1 MGIEFTTITPPGLL
15 GTVQELRLPLDML
28 RWAPQWLRLQRQPT
42 NTPRTLMLLPGFG
55 AGDRSMRVLG
65 SYLRGCGHDVHDWG
79 LGRNTGQVRKL
90 LAAMDKRL
98 MSLHQQAGSRVVLVG
113 WSLGGYL
120 ARELARNQPRAVRKV
135 ITLGSP
141 VIGGPRFTA
150 VAAWYKARGYDLSS
164 MEREV
169 AARFDVPLRVPVAA
183 VYSKRDGVVAW
194 QACIDHW
201 SPQVRHIEVSET
213 HLGLGFAP
221 QVMTIVAQEA
231 QSN

>member
-1 MGIEFTTITPPGLL
+1 MTIQYDNIAPPGLF
-15 GTVQELRLPLDML
+15 GTMQELRLPLDAL
-28 RWAPQWLRLQRQPT
+28 RWAPQWLRLQRVPT
-42 NTPRTLMLLPGFG
+42 TTPHTVMLLPGFG

-79 LGRNTGQVRKL
+79 LGRNTGRAPEL
-90 LAAMDKRL
+90 LTAMDVRL
-98 MSLHQQAGSRVVLVG
+98 QTLHQQARRRVVLVG

-120 ARELARNQPRAVRKV
+120 ARELARNQPLAVRKV
-135 ITLGSP
+135 ITMGSP

-150 VAAWYKARGYDLSS
+150 VAAWYKTRGYDLVS
-164 MEREV
+164 MEREI
-169 AARFDVPLRVPVAA
+169 AQRYDVPLKVPVAA

-221 QVMTIVAQEA
+221 QVMSIVAQEA
-231 QSN
+231 QRA